1 MRAGTLELFI
11 FCKGDENNELPREMT
26 PDASDLS
33 PVLFDDSPSSSPCC
47 EDASRAFEIFGT
59 SVEEAVREMRF
70 RIEQKT
76 LLTASA
82 GEGNPTEKK
91 IVFLSLHYEYDDRKV
106 VYAKQCKNVPH
117 ISRNCS

>member
-1 MRAGTLELFI
+1 MHACFRNLFDHSVELFI
-11 FCKGDENNELPREMT
+11 FCKGDGNNEPPQEAALDT
-26 PDASDLS
+26 IDLS

-47 EDASRAFEIFGT
+47 EDASSAFEIFGA

-82 GEGNPTEKK
+82 GEGQPTRRKRQKFVKK
-91 IVFLSLHYEYDDRKV
+91 DKLKALLISVIVFLYT
-106 VYAKQCKNVPH
+106 
-117 ISRNCS
+117 I